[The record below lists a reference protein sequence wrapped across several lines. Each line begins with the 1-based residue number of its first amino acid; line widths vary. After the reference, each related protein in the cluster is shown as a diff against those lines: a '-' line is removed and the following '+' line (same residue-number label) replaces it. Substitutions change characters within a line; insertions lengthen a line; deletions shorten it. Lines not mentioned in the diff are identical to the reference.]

1 MSMVNFRDFLTPLD
15 CLLSELS
22 ELFFRMQSLTSPLSI
37 LYPNDLPSKI
47 KVFNL
52 LGNWNTIRWQ
62 IHTGSNRRA
71 MRTEKMAL

>member
-15 CLLSELS
+15 CLLSELG
-22 ELFFRMQSLTSPLSI
+22 ELFFRMQSLTSPLNI

-52 LGNWNTIRWQ
+52 LGN
-62 IHTGSNRRA
+62 
-71 MRTEKMAL
+71 